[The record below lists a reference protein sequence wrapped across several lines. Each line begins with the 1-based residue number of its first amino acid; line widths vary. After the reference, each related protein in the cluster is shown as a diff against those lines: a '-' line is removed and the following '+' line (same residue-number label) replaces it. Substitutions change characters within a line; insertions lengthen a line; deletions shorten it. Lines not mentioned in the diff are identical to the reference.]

1 MDHGPQIWAT
11 CARNAGS
18 PAARSSKA
26 TNGMKYMAAKK
37 PLGFTKP
44 WENIWK
50 IMETKKSM
58 MHFFESASFIVSIF
72 FAGTVETCVF

>member
-1 MDHGPQIWAT
+1 
-11 CARNAGS
+11 
-18 PAARSSKA
+18 
-26 TNGMKYMAAKK
+26 MKYMAAKK

-50 IMETKKSM
+50 IMETKKNM